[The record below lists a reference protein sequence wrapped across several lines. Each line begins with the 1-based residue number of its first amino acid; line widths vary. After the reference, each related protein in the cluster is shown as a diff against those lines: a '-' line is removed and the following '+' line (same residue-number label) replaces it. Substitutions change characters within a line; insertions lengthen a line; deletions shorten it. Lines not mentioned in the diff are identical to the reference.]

1 MPTLPAD
8 EDYARALLSIFQSE
22 RLKARQ
28 SLRESDVRKAFLA
41 GGMGKPFDFEAAL
54 DYAIR
59 QGWLW
64 RGLGSLRLTSP
75 GDEEMLTIPVGRGMQ
90 PRLAGNRLGSGAQPA
105 AKSRA

>member
-54 DYAIR
+54 DYAIS

-90 PRLAGNRLGSGAQPA
+90 PKLGGRPAAGALPA